1 MTLRYLA
8 ASAVAICLCALA
20 ACGSPA
26 PGSSPR
32 PSAAASA
39 TPGAAS
45 ATPAAASTTPGALL
59 PVLYN
64 LGGGGGS
71 DWNLA
76 EREPVIFYLAADG
89 SAALGDQA
97 HHLKWT
103 KWNNVSAAATGEYYY
118 RTGPCCKYRS
128 DAVTISANQV
138 VRQSANKSWYDR
150 LTIRFGTSKSITMQ
164 FERIDG
170 YGFWKTVAG
179 SGISSPSQP
188 ATTATPTATTP
199 SGAPDYNI
207 PAQLDAAVLASVE
220 QSSHQS
226 VTRVNC
232 VVWPTNMHMFTCTI
246 YFATAGSDVAGVAV
260 TPNGNSYTI
269 LSSG

>member
-8 ASAVAICLCALA
+8 VSAATICLCALA

-26 PGSSPR
+26 AGAAPR
-32 PSAAASA
+32 PSV
-39 TPGAAS
+39 
-45 ATPAAASTTPGALL
+45 AASTTPGAPL

-64 LGGGGGS
+64 LGGS
-71 DWNLA
+71 DAADWNLA
-76 EREPVIFYLAADG
+76 QREPVIFYLAADG
-89 SAALGDQA
+89 SAALGDNA
-97 HHLKWT
+97 HHLNWT

-118 RTGPCCKYRS
+118 RTGPCCNYRS
-128 DAVTISANQV
+128 EPVTIAADDV
-138 VRQSANKSWYDR
+138 VRQSADKSWYDR
-150 LTIRFGTSKSITMQ
+150 MTIRFSKSKSITMQ

-170 YGFWKTVAG
+170 SGFWKTVAG

-199 SGAPDYNI
+199 SRAPDYNI

-220 QSSHQS
+220 RSSHQS
-226 VTRVNC
+226 VARVIC
-232 VVWPTNMHMFTCTI
+232 VVWPTNIHMFTCTI
-246 YFATAGSDVAGVAV
+246 YFASAGSDVAGVAV
-260 TPNGNSYTI
+260 TPNGSSYTI